1 MDKIITH
8 TPNRVAL
15 SIMRIQPLHKGHTT
29 IINSM
34 IEDFETVIVGV
45 GSTQKQREK
54 WDPWTFEERKQMLK
68 NVYGDRLKIVQLQDL
83 GTTEGSNT
91 WADYVLE
98 KIKKLGMAAPTD
110 YFTGSQADA
119 RWYTNRFFLE
129 GVSKWNITEP
139 YSSTIYEGNGM
150 YYSNGYLREMHIV
163 DRAKNPVPPA
173 TDLRTFMELRDD
185 SWKEWVPAVNWGL
198 IESTF
203 PEEFKV
209 GNV

>member
-1 MDKIITH
+1 MEKVITQ
-8 TPNRVAL
+8 TPKRVAL
-15 SIMRIQPLHKGHTT
+15 SVMRLQPLHKGHST

-83 GTTEGSNT
+83 GTTEGTNN
-91 WADYVLE
+91 WVDYVID
-98 KIKKLGMAAPTD
+98 KITKLGMAPPTD

-119 RWYTNRFFLE
+119 RWYTNRFFME
-129 GVSKWNITEP
+129 GVSEWDASDP
-139 YSSTIYEGNGM
+139 YSSAMNELNSR
-150 YYSNGYLREMHIV
+150 YYSNGILRELHIV

-173 TDLRTFMELRDD
+173 TDLRTFMELR
-185 SWKEWVPAVNWGL
+185 SEEWKQWVPQVNWEL
-198 IESTF
+198 LESTF
-203 PEEFKV
+203 LEEFKV
-209 GNV
+209 RK